1 MFGVAHKLPVAINT
15 DMRSVAFRLF
25 NLHYF
30 ISHFVFHSLL
40 MVAYNRT
47 EQIFFFLARKF
58 RQLLNNRDEVVTFRS

>member
-15 DMRSVAFRLF
+15 DMRLF

-30 ISHFVFHSLL
+30 ISHFVFHCLL

-47 EQIFFFLARKF
+47 EQIFFF
-58 RQLLNNRDEVVTFRS
+58 FRS